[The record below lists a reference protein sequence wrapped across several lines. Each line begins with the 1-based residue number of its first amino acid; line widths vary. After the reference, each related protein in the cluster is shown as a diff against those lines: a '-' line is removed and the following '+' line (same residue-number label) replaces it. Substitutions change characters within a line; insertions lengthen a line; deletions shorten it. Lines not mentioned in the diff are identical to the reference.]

1 MPKTK
6 KRTKTNLVRDE
17 NGKGSFRE
25 KAYTRK
31 DGSVC
36 RFWTGYLPASD
47 KKRITGTGA
56 TPFEA
61 MARAKA
67 KVELY
72 EQKLR
77 PGQGVQVPTAAE
89 IPRVTLADFIET
101 VHFKSLLKNRRKE
114 SSMRRY
120 RDMARHICS
129 YVPEEGGLPLGERP
143 IADVKYALLEQF
155 MDEFRNRP
163 RQIESDGDNY
173 AADIRTFLKAVY
185 TRAYNHEVVARNYAA
200 SLPVVPRPSKK
211 HLEVKDSDIR
221 KLFHMTS
228 NPSVKAF
235 ILLVY
240 EGLTISE
247 ALGVMA
253 DQIEGNKIRVRRQ
266 VTRVSNPIFDPS
278 KPVHPRTNPRLIA
291 ALTSSLKRKGRQRT
305 IHLTDETMRYLMA
318 SLDKAKTV
326 KVLCDGN
333 EISVQPVIPSR
344 NGGIWQAHHFRATW
358 QKLCKKAGVKMKV
371 HDFRALLTRDEFASG
386 TPLYELSKQLG
397 HADTQTTEQS
407 YLRLAST
414 DTPNLAVSVKR
425 ADRFI
430 QKIAVPSSDNPY

>member
-143 IADVKYALLEQF
+143 IADVKFALLEEF

-173 AADIRTFLKAVY
+173 AADVRTFLKAVY
-185 TRAYNHEVVARNYAA
+185 VRAYNHEVVARNYAA
-200 SLPVVPRPSKK
+200 SLPVVPRPSKR
-211 HLEVKDSDIR
+211 HLEVTDSDIR
-221 KLFHMTS
+221 TLFHTTS
-228 NPSVKAF
+228 NPSVKAS

-247 ALGVMA
+247 ALGSWP
-253 DQIEGNKIRVRRQ
+253 IRSRE
-266 VTRVSNPIFDPS
+266 TRFMF
-278 KPVHPRTNPRLIA
+278 A
-291 ALTSSLKRKGRQRT
+291 GR
-305 IHLTDETMRYLMA
+305 
-318 SLDKAKTV
+318 
-326 KVLCDGN
+326 
-333 EISVQPVIPSR
+333 
-344 NGGIWQAHHFRATW
+344 
-358 QKLCKKAGVKMKV
+358 
-371 HDFRALLTRDEFASG
+371 
-386 TPLYELSKQLG
+386 
-397 HADTQTTEQS
+397 
-407 YLRLAST
+407 
-414 DTPNLAVSVKR
+414 
-425 ADRFI
+425 
-430 QKIAVPSSDNPY
+430 